1 MRTRGERARCADGE
15 EDRGAL
21 PDGVEGDRR
30 RPGRGRAEW
39 EGRAQ
44 RMMESFVWVGA
55 DLTCEAE
62 VQPIHYR
69 WLSQY
74 PLHFCSSSCLRSPK
88 GEV

>member
-1 MRTRGERARCADGE
+1 
-15 EDRGAL
+15 
-21 PDGVEGDRR
+21 
-30 RPGRGRAEW
+30 
-39 EGRAQ
+39 
-44 RMMESFVWVGA
+44 MMESFVWVGA